1 MLSEVVFMKGSYFKC
16 PWALCFALFFGQLG
30 LAERQVERPNI
41 LFVFGEDWG
50 MDTGAYGNTV
60 VSTPVFD
67 RLAEEGVLFT
77 HAFATAPSCSPS
89 KASVLTGQMHWRLGA
104 SVSHSN
110 EVESMLNVRY
120 RTYADALLGA
130 IFCGSIADRARPFLS
145 ACARSAQEIL
155 SKPIFVLRFL

>member
-1 MLSEVVFMKGSYFKC
+1 
-16 PWALCFALFFGQLG
+16 
-30 LAERQVERPNI
+30 
-41 LFVFGEDWG
+41 
-50 MDTGAYGNTV
+50 
-60 VSTPVFD
+60 
-67 RLAEEGVLFT
+67 
-77 HAFATAPSCSPS
+77 
-89 KASVLTGQMHWRLGA
+89 MHWRLGA

-110 EVESMLNVRY
+110 EVESVLNVRY